1 MGYQRRSTWGQSI
14 FSGSV
19 EDTVEMR
26 PFVALSFVLSAVC
39 GAPTLPLL
47 GASPY
52 AAGAYATGAVTHS
65 SGSAPAGHGLV
76 PHGPVQA
83 IHQVYAQPAAPAPY
97 TTKQVHYGESSYV
110 SGYNTRILKPATPH
124 LPIQVPTV
132 LKGTHT
138 VNAPIID
145 EQVEIHN
152 VQTPVLVE
160 RPVNIPYDAPFYSDN
175 LVQVPVPVH
184 VDAPYNAPFPVP
196 VQG

>member
-1 MGYQRRSTWGQSI
+1 M
-14 FSGSV
+14 
-19 EDTVEMR
+19 
-26 PFVALSFVLSAVC
+26 

-65 SGSAPAGHGLV
+65 SGPAPAGHGLV

-83 IHQVYAQPAAPAPY
+83 IHQAYAQPAAPAPY
-97 TTKQVHYGESSYV
+97 TTVARGPGATSIHQPASISTKQVHYGQSSYV
-110 SGYNTRILKPATPH
+110 SGYNTRILKPATPY

-138 VNAPIID
+138 VNAPI
-145 EQVEIHN
+145 
-152 VQTPVLVE
+152 LVE

-184 VDAPYNAPFPVP
+184 VDA
-196 VQG
+196 